1 MPLTQICRLDRDVK
15 DGYRL
20 MCCGFVVVHGGT
32 AVSTV
37 RGCMVFQIQEGSS
50 LDGRFLMFTCT
61 LKSCKYLEK
70 QATKRCR
77 SNDENSQGA
86 QLWNSYY
93 DRKALPLVSISA
105 GMGGNVL
112 LLLHRYMIRCQN
124 RKCGEL
130 YYYDMYL
137 GDDFLHLW
145 ELKKPES
152 RLRCNIFIHCSLLL
166 IHLQHSLENTTR

>member
-15 DGYRL
+15 DGYWL

-32 AVSTV
+32 ALSTV

-105 GMGGNVL
+105 IKQVWVEMS
-112 LLLHRYMIRCQN
+112 YCCYTDI
-124 RKCGEL
+124 
-130 YYYDMYL
+130 
-137 GDDFLHLW
+137 
-145 ELKKPES
+145 
-152 RLRCNIFIHCSLLL
+152 
-166 IHLQHSLENTTR
+166 

>member
-32 AVSTV
+32 AVSRV

-86 QLWNSYY
+86 QLWNSYIMTGKLFPQFQFLRLSRYGWKCPIAVTQIY
-93 DRKALPLVSISA
+93 DKVPKQKVWRIILLRHVF
-105 GMGGNVL
+105 GG
-112 LLLHRYMIRCQN
+112 
-124 RKCGEL
+124 
-130 YYYDMYL
+130 
-137 GDDFLHLW
+137 
-145 ELKKPES
+145 
-152 RLRCNIFIHCSLLL
+152 
-166 IHLQHSLENTTR
+166 